1 MNTVHP
7 GNKKKG
13 TGTVLT
19 YIFTRDQGKIISTTE
34 KVSKPRDTSL
44 FGFGYSSKTNKPTLQ
59 GSAAVS
65 KPRDRVSLV
74 SDIVVKLM
82 NLLFKV
88 LQLFSGA
95 APLPSRTSHTIP

>member
-59 GSAAVS
+59 GSAVVFWGGPS
-65 KPRDRVSLV
+65 SLWHQPHH
-74 SDIVVKLM
+74 SLK
-82 NLLFKV
+82 
-88 LQLFSGA
+88 
-95 APLPSRTSHTIP
+95 